1 MLSETL
7 RYNCLENWTC
17 AFWISRRTLQYK
29 RLLAFFF
36 FPPLAQSWTSRTPT
50 RRRRSCRRRWSS
62 ERTARRRTGT
72 ARRTRTP
79 RSWRLW
85 PVSVSSALLLVF
97 SCLPQSWCIS
107 IQGPFQSVLCLLF
120 DLQVRC
126 LLPGRIIFGTVSKE
140 TASFI
145 CANGYFYRNEGG
157 HTSSFK
163 RLPPCGDVTKCTRWP
178 DAQLME
184 KKKRGGG
191 CWRKSSFRS

>member
-7 RYNCLENWTC
+7 RYNCLENLTC

-29 RLLAFFF
+29 RLLTF
-36 FPPLAQSWTSRTPT
+36 FPPPAQSWMSRTPT

-62 ERTARRRTGT
+62 ERTARRRTET

-85 PVSVSSALLLVF
+85 PVSGSSALLLVF

-107 IQGPFQSVLCLLF
+107 VQGPFQSVLCLF
-120 DLQVRC
+120 DLQVRRS
-126 LLPGRIIFGTVSKE
+126 LPGRIIFGTVSQE
-140 TASFI
+140 TAYFI
-145 CANGYFYRNEGG
+145 RAYGYFYRNEGG
-157 HTSSFK
+157 HTSGFK
-163 RLPPCGDVTKCTRWP
+163 RLPPCGDITKCTRWP
-178 DAQLME
+178 DTQLME
-184 KKKRGGG
+184 KKNGGVG